1 MQKFF
6 PEVFDCFIGLN
17 NLIFK
22 LTVWMQICYIIF
34 PSLAIY
40 FFMSLNTQIQKFL
53 DRISCELHIVDDLN
67 RRKAKQMFFLKVLR
81 FKRWFFFFKFKVIWY
96 FGKDIMTE
104 RITILYLFL
113 LRVANLGL
121 YSQKLGDQMI
131 FIVRSCWQILYSQ
144 SKIRCTYQIFIN
156 RIIFFASVIVEKFH
170 KNTPD

>member
-1 MQKFF
+1 
-6 PEVFDCFIGLN
+6 
-17 NLIFK
+17 
-22 LTVWMQICYIIF
+22 
-34 PSLAIY
+34 
-40 FFMSLNTQIQKFL
+40 
-53 DRISCELHIVDDLN
+53 
-67 RRKAKQMFFLKVLR
+67 
-81 FKRWFFFFKFKVIWY
+81 
-96 FGKDIMTE
+96 MTE

-170 KNTPD
+170 KNTPDQHTEDSEVILNIFISQWIIFVEI